1 MRKQELRRS
10 KRRKV
15 KGKYHRVVD
24 ATNPFPVSP
33 DRKRKY
39 DNEEGEGSLIEELV
53 HVSENYVSDEDPD
66 YNPDDDEGED
76 SVDSLEDEDDD
87 EDEADEDEEQHES
100 EAKMSEEQDESEA
113 TMSGEQDESEA
124 KMSEEHEAVTQG
136 SSLQEATQPKQTAV
150 VNGVGKKGKGEQTAA
165 KNYSKTET
173 KPEVTSTKAAQVK
186 NAGKTAIG
194 AKKAEAMKANGT
206 TGKECGGDAV
216 EGRIVI

>member
-53 HVSENYVSDEDPD
+53 HVSENYVSDEDPE
-66 YNPDDDEGED
+66 YNPDDEEEEE

-87 EDEADEDEEQHES
+87 EDEADEDEERHES

-113 TMSGEQDESEA
+113 KMSGEQNESEV

-136 SSLQEATQPKQTAV
+136 SSLQETTQPKQTAV
-150 VNGVGKKGKGEQTAA
+150 VNGVEKKGKGVQT
-165 KNYSKTET
+165 TT
-173 KPEVTSTKAAQVK
+173 TTKAAQVK
-186 NAGKTAIG
+186 TDAGKTAIG
-194 AKKAEAMKANGT
+194 AKKAEAMKTNGT
-206 TGKECGGDAV
+206 TGKECGGNTV

>member
-15 KGKYHRVVD
+15 KGNYRRVVD

-39 DNEEGEGSLIEELV
+39 ENQEGDGSLIEELV

-66 YNPDDDEGED
+66 YNPDNDEGED

-100 EAKMSEEQDESEA
+100 EAKMTEEKDESEAKLSEEQDESK
-113 TMSGEQDESEA
+113 T
-124 KMSEEHEAVTQG
+124 KVSEEPEAATQG
-136 SSLQEATQPKQTAV
+136 SSLQETTQPKQTAV
-150 VNGVGKKGKGEQTAA
+150 AHGVGKKGKGVQTTT
-165 KNYSKTET
+165 KNCNKTET

-206 TGKECGGDAV
+206 TGKECGSDTV